1 MHRGRIAAPW
11 LLLLAI
17 ASCSPGEPP
26 RAPEPE
32 EMQQYAARSEDVR
45 GEYERFVLGWLNAYN
60 RRDVDTLLTLYRPD
74 AIRMPPGAPAQRG
87 MEAIGE
93 GLRDTFRRLE
103 EFVSEGASQ
112 EVHFLEGWAVE
123 RGSYTLTARVPA
135 EAEPMVQRGKYVV
148 VARRDERGVW
158 RILWEIWNANTP
170 EPEPVPAP
178 DSARQETEDRRE
190 S

>member
-1 MHRGRIAAPW
+1 MHRGRLFAPW
-11 LLLLAI
+11 LLLFVI
-17 ASCSPGEPP
+17 ASCSPDDTSPP
-26 RAPEPE
+26 PEPE
-32 EMQQYAARSEDVR
+32 DAQQYAGPSEDVH
-45 GEYERFVLGWLNAYN
+45 GEYERFVLGWLNAFN
-60 RRDVDTLLTLYRPD
+60 RRDVDALLTLYHPD

-93 GLRDTFRRLE
+93 GLRDTFQRLE

-112 EVHFLEGWAVE
+112 EVHFLDGWAVE
-123 RGSYTLTARVPA
+123 RGSYTLTARVSA
-135 EAEPMVQRGKYVV
+135 EGEPMVQRGKYVV
-148 VARRDERGVW
+148 VARRGEEGAW

-178 DSARQETEDRRE
+178 DSASDSEDRDE